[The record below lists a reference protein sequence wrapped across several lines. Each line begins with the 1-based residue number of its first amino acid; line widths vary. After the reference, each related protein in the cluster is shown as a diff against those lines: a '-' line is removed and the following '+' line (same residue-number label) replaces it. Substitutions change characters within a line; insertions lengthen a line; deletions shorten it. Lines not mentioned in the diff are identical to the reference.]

1 MASAGE
7 LWAADVLMWQL
18 FLAVVLGGIPGV
30 AIAGGSHHLDP
41 STASRIYIAQCA
53 RCHRLHDPKDYAPEE
68 WQQWTKKMCKKTKL
82 APAGQNALMLHL
94 QALRAEPEA
103 GSALSSRRKPSS
115 SGRALALISPKA
127 SN

>member
-1 MASAGE
+1 
-7 LWAADVLMWQL
+7 MWQS
-18 FLAVVLGGIPGV
+18 FLAVALAGIPGL
-30 AIAGGSHHLDP
+30 AIAGGLHHLDP

-68 WQQWTKKMCKKTKL
+68 WQLWTKKMCRKTKL
-82 APAGQNALMLHL
+82 VPAEQKTLMLYL

-103 GSALSSRRKPSS
+103 GPTAGHWRKASASRRAQ
-115 SGRALALISPKA
+115 ALTSPKD